1 MSQQCVNSFVDSL
14 EDLIDNSDLVATDF
28 KFKDNEEAL
37 SKLEQYA
44 KAVINGKIV
53 NF

>member
-14 EDLIDNSDLVATDF
+14 EDLIENSDLVAPDF
-28 KFKDNEEAL
+28 NFRDNEEAL
-37 SKLEQYA
+37 RVLEQYA